1 MSKRRV
7 VVTGLG
13 CITPVG
19 NNIDD
24 FWNSLLSGKS
34 GVSNIDV
41 FDASEMSVKFSA
53 SIKDFNAEKYFDV
66 KEQRKLDL
74 FMQYGLAA
82 AIDAVTDSTIDN
94 PELDK
99 ERIGVCIGSGIGG
112 LSSIENTH
120 DTLKKS
126 GPRRISPFFI
136 PATIINMISGNL
148 SIKYGFKGPNLSIVT
163 ACTTGTHNIGEG
175 FRQIQ
180 YSHADIMLCGG
191 AEMATTPLGI
201 GGFAAARALSTRNE
215 APEQASR
222 PWDTERDGFVLGD
235 GAGVLV
241 LEELEHA
248 KARGAKIYAEVIGY
262 GMSADAFHMTLP
274 SETGEGAQRCMK
286 NAIKDADIN
295 SGDIGYIN
303 AHGTSTP
310 AGDVVEAKAIKSM
323 FGDHSKNIIVNSTK
337 SMIGH
342 LLGAAGGV
350 EAIATVL
357 SLKNQKIHQTINVD
371 NQDPECDLDFNTSG
385 SKDVNIKYA
394 LSNSFG
400 FGGTNATIVLGKCE
414 S

>member
-1 MSKRRV
+1 MQKRRV

-19 NNIDD
+19 NSVDEL
-24 FWNSLLSGKS
+24 WSSLMSGKS
-34 GVSNIDV
+34 GVSNISV
-41 FDASEMSVKFSA
+41 FDTEKMPVKFSA
-53 SIKDFNAEKYFDV
+53 SIKDFDAEKYFDS

-74 FMQYGLAA
+74 FMQYGMAA
-82 AIDAVTDSTIDN
+82 GIDAVNDSNINNSDIDT
-94 PELDK
+94 
-99 ERIGVCIGSGIGG
+99 ERVGVAIGSGIGG
-112 LSSIENTH
+112 LPSIENTH
-120 DTLKKS
+120 DILLKS

-136 PATIINMISGNL
+136 PATIINMIAGNL
-148 SIKYGFKGPNLSIVT
+148 SIKYGYKGPNLSIVT

-180 YSHADIMLCGG
+180 YSHADVMVCGG

-201 GGFAAARALSTRNE
+201 GGFAAARALSTRNDE
-215 APEQASR
+215 PQKASR
-222 PWDTERDGFVLGD
+222 PWDTGRDGFVLGD

-248 KARGAKIYAEVIGY
+248 KRRGAKIYAEVTGY
-262 GMSADAFHMTLP
+262 GMSADAYHMTLP

-286 NAIKDADIN
+286 NALKDGGIAPEE
-295 SGDIGYIN
+295 IGYIN

-310 AGDVVEAKAIKSM
+310 AGDVVEARAIKSM
-323 FGDHSKNIIVNSTK
+323 FNAHAKNLIVNSTK

-350 EAIATVL
+350 EALVTVL
-357 SLKNQKIHQTINVD
+357 SLKNQKLHQTINVE
-371 NQDPECDLDFNTSG
+371 NQDPECDLDFNTKS
-385 SKDVNIKYA
+385 SKDVDIKHA

-400 FGGTNATIVLGKCE
+400 FGGTNGSLIFSKYD
-414 S
+414 

>member
-1 MSKRRV
+1 MEKRRV

-13 CITPVG
+13 CVTPLG
-19 NNIDD
+19 NSVNEL
-24 FWNSLLSGKS
+24 WESLMQGKS
-34 GVSNIDV
+34 GVSNISV
-41 FDASEMSVKFSA
+41 FDAENMSVKFSA
-53 SIKDFNAEKYFDV
+53 SIKEFDAEKYFDI

-74 FMQYGLAA
+74 FMQYGMAA
-82 AIDAVTDSTIDN
+82 GIDAVNDSKINDSD
-94 PELDK
+94 LDT
-99 ERIGVCIGSGIGG
+99 ERVGIAVGSGIGG
-112 LSSIENTH
+112 LPSIESTHNTY
-120 DTLKKS
+120 LKS

-148 SIKYGFKGPNLSIVT
+148 SIKYGYKGPNLSIVT

-180 YSHADIMLCGG
+180 YSHADVMICGG

-201 GGFAAARALSTRNE
+201 GGFAAARALSTRNDD
-215 APEQASR
+215 PQKASR
-222 PWDTERDGFVLGD
+222 PWDTGRDGFVLGD

-248 KARGAKIYAEVIGY
+248 KRRGAKIYAEVSGY
-262 GMSADAFHMTLP
+262 GMSADAYHMTLP

-286 NAIKDADIN
+286 NSLKDAGL
-295 SGDIGYIN
+295 SPEEIGYIN

-310 AGDVVEAKAIKSM
+310 AGDIVESRAIKST
-323 FGDHSKNIIVNSTK
+323 FNQHSKNLVVNSTK

-350 EAIATVL
+350 EALVTVL
-357 SLKNQKIHQTINVD
+357 SLKKQKLHQTINVE
-371 NQDPECDLDFNTSG
+371 NQEPECDLDFNITS
-385 SKDVNIKYA
+385 SKDVDIKHA

-400 FGGTNATIVLGKCE
+400 FGGTNGSLVFSKYD
-414 S
+414 

>member
-1 MSKRRV
+1 MQKRRV

-19 NNIDD
+19 NSVDEL
-24 FWNSLLSGKS
+24 WSSLMSGKS
-34 GVSNIDV
+34 GVSNISV
-41 FDASEMSVKFSA
+41 FDAEKMPVKFSA
-53 SIKDFNAEKYFDV
+53 SIKDFDAEKYFDS

-74 FMQYGLAA
+74 FMQYGMAA
-82 AIDAVTDSTIDN
+82 GIDAVNDSNINNSDVDT
-94 PELDK
+94 
-99 ERIGVCIGSGIGG
+99 ERVGVAIGSGIGG
-112 LSSIENTH
+112 LPSIENTH
-120 DTLKKS
+120 DILLKS

-136 PATIINMISGNL
+136 PATIINMIAGNL
-148 SIKYGFKGPNLSIVT
+148 SIKYGYKGPNLSIVT

-180 YSHADIMLCGG
+180 YSHADVMVCGG

-201 GGFAAARALSTRNE
+201 GGFAAARALSTRNDE
-215 APEQASR
+215 PQKASR
-222 PWDTERDGFVLGD
+222 PWDTGRDGFVLGD

-248 KARGAKIYAEVIGY
+248 KRRGAKIYAEVTGY
-262 GMSADAFHMTLP
+262 GMSADAYHMTLP

-286 NAIKDADIN
+286 NALKDGGIAPEE
-295 SGDIGYIN
+295 IGYIN

-310 AGDVVEAKAIKSM
+310 AGDVVEARAIKSM
-323 FGDHSKNIIVNSTK
+323 FNAHAKNLVVNSTK

-350 EAIATVL
+350 EALVTVL
-357 SLKNQKIHQTINVD
+357 SLKNQKLHQTINVE
-371 NQDPECDLDFNTSG
+371 NQDPECDLDFNTKS
-385 SKDVNIKYA
+385 SKDVDIKHA

-400 FGGTNATIVLGKCE
+400 FGGTNGSLIFSKYD
-414 S
+414 

>member
-53 SIKDFNAEKYFDV
+53 SINDFNAEKYFDV

-82 AIDAVTDSTIDN
+82 AIDAVSDSTIDN

-148 SIKYGFKGPNLSIVT
+148 SIKYGFKGPNSSIVT

-222 PWDTERDGFVLGD
+222 PWDTGRDGFVLGD

-248 KARGAKIYAEVIGY
+248 KTRGAKIYAEVVGY

-286 NAIKDADIN
+286 NAIKDAGIN
-295 SGDIGYIN
+295 REDIGYIN

-323 FGDHSKNIIVNSTK
+323 FGDHSKSIIVNSTK

-350 EAIATVL
+350 EAIATAL

-371 NQDPECDLDFNTSG
+371 NQDPECDLDFNISG
-385 SKDVNIKYA
+385 SKDVDIKYA

-400 FGGTNATIVLGKCE
+400 FGGTNGSLIFSKYD
-414 S
+414 

>member
-1 MSKRRV
+1 MDKRRV

-13 CITPVG
+13 CISPVG
-19 NNIDD
+19 NTVDE
-24 FWNSLLSGKS
+24 FWSSLLSGKS

-41 FDASEMSVKFSA
+41 FDASQMSVKFSA
-53 SIKDFNAEKYFDV
+53 SIDNFDAEKYFDI

-74 FMQYGLAA
+74 FMQYGMAA
-82 AIDAVTDSTIDN
+82 GIDAVNDSNINDANLDN
-94 PELDK
+94 
-99 ERIGVCIGSGIGG
+99 ERIGVSIGSGIGG

-120 DTLKKS
+120 DTILKS

-163 ACTTGTHNIGEG
+163 ACTTGTHNVGEG
-175 FRQIQ
+175 YRQIQ
-180 YSHADIMLCGG
+180 YSHADIMICGG

-201 GGFAAARALSTRNE
+201 GGFAAARALSTRND
-215 APEQASR
+215 APQEASR
-222 PWDTERDGFVLGD
+222 PWDTGRDGFVLGD

-248 KARGAKIYAEVIGY
+248 KKRGAKIYAEVVGY

-286 NAIKDADIN
+286 NSINDAGIKLE
-295 SGDIGYIN
+295 DIGYIN

-310 AGDVVEAKAIKSM
+310 AGDIVEAKAIRSM
-323 FGDHSKNIIVNSTK
+323 FGDHSKNLIVNSTK

-357 SLKNQKIHQTINVD
+357 SLKNQKIHQTINVN

-385 SKDVNIKYA
+385 SKDVDIKYA

-400 FGGTNATIVLGKCE
+400 FGGTNGSLIFSKYD
-414 S
+414 

>member
-53 SIKDFNAEKYFDV
+53 SINDFNAEKYFDV

-82 AIDAVTDSTIDN
+82 AIDAVSDSTIDN

-148 SIKYGFKGPNLSIVT
+148 SIKYGFKGPNSSIVT

-201 GGFAAARALSTRNE
+201 GGFAAARALSTRND
-215 APEQASR
+215 APQQASR
-222 PWDTERDGFVLGD
+222 PWDTGRDGFVLGD

-248 KARGAKIYAEVIGY
+248 KTRGAKIYAEIVGY

-286 NAIKDADIN
+286 NAIKDAGIN
-295 SGDIGYIN
+295 REDIGYIN

-323 FGDHSKNIIVNSTK
+323 FGDHSKSIIVNSTK

-350 EAIATVL
+350 EAIATAL

-385 SKDVNIKYA
+385 SKDVDIKYA

-400 FGGTNATIVLGKCE
+400 FGGTNGSLIFSKYD
-414 S
+414 

>member
-1 MSKRRV
+1 MQKRRV

-19 NNIDD
+19 NSVDEL
-24 FWNSLLSGKS
+24 WSSLMSGKS
-34 GVSNIDV
+34 GVSNISV
-41 FDASEMSVKFSA
+41 FDAEKMPVKFSA
-53 SIKDFNAEKYFDV
+53 SIKDFDAEKYFDS

-74 FMQYGLAA
+74 FMQYGMAA
-82 AIDAVTDSTIDN
+82 GIDAVNDSNINNSDVDT
-94 PELDK
+94 
-99 ERIGVCIGSGIGG
+99 ERVGVAIGSGIGG
-112 LSSIENTH
+112 LPSIENTH
-120 DTLKKS
+120 DIFLKS

-136 PATIINMISGNL
+136 PATIINMIAGNL
-148 SIKYGFKGPNLSIVT
+148 SIKYGYKGPNLSIVT

-180 YSHADIMLCGG
+180 YSHADVMVCGG

-201 GGFAAARALSTRNE
+201 GGFAAARALSTRNDE
-215 APEQASR
+215 PQKASR
-222 PWDTERDGFVLGD
+222 PWDTGRDGFVLGD

-248 KARGAKIYAEVIGY
+248 KRRGAKIYAEVTGY
-262 GMSADAFHMTLP
+262 GMSADAYHMTLP

-286 NAIKDADIN
+286 NALKDGGIAPEE
-295 SGDIGYIN
+295 IGYIN

-310 AGDVVEAKAIKSM
+310 AGDVVEARAIKSM
-323 FGDHSKNIIVNSTK
+323 FNAHAKNLVVNSTK

-350 EAIATVL
+350 EALVTVL
-357 SLKNQKIHQTINVD
+357 SLKNQKLHQTINVE
-371 NQDPECDLDFNTSG
+371 NQDPECDLDFNTKS
-385 SKDVNIKYA
+385 SKDVDIKHA

-400 FGGTNATIVLGKCE
+400 FGGTNGSLIFSKYD
-414 S
+414 